1 MMKHNRLAV
10 AIAAAL
16 ASVAPLQGAGA
27 QEAAATAAAQTGAST
42 ASQAELEE
50 VVVTGL
56 RASLE
61 SAMDTKR
68 EAIGV
73 VDAISAEDIGKFPD
87 TNLAESLQRVTG
99 ISIDRRNGEGALV
112 TARGFGAQYNMV
124 TLNGRTMPAADA
136 FAGGNS
142 GDGGV
147 GGGSRAFNFANL
159 ASESISGIE
168 VYKTGKADIATG
180 GIGASVNIKT
190 ARPFDND
197 EPIVNVG
204 LKAVNDTTNR
214 TGDDI
219 TPEVSGIFSYVD
231 DDKTWGVGL
240 SASYQK
246 RDSGSSSS
254 TVNDWN
260 IRTWNPGNQTT
271 QFASGATIKNAPA
284 VGSLYA
290 IPNDIR
296 YHFSDRERERTNAQL
311 TVQFAPTDTLTL
323 TADYTYAELDLVEDR
338 GDQTLWMNANRYN
351 YVEFDT
357 GRSVATPLVLQE
369 DEGTSKDFG
378 FEQQHR
384 EQNNELNSIGFNAE
398 WAVSDSFT
406 VGFDVHDSKAES
418 LPNDPAT
425 GGGGET
431 AFSFAARVPSTCTP
445 AGSNNCTNRFVQTF
459 YFNDGLPLATRQLF
473 ADPSTAAP
481 TPPAGQL
488 ITGGD
493 PNFAF
498 RPSDLGSQYLRVNY
512 QEQVTDITQARLD
525 GKFEFSDDKRIHF
538 GIETRAMESRQRAS
552 GAQMTLGDWG
562 VARPGELPP
571 ELLQPFSLVGQFED
585 FGTGGVPRSG
595 WKGNANALAQW
606 AVSNPLYGVWRDASQ
621 TNRTLS
627 YNPAFGDDHTIEED
641 INAAFVQYGMSFDL
655 ASRPSNLLVG
665 VRYEQTDVE
674 AVSNQLVPRGLIW
687 QDNNDF
693 SPWQGLSLTSLKDE
707 TDYDHVLPNL
717 DFDIEIV
724 DNLKARASYS
734 KTIARA
740 QYNQLRAA
748 VNVGGSQGSTGN
760 GFRPTAN
767 ASNTSLEPLESDNI
781 DLSLEYYFGDA
792 SYVSAGFFHKKVKNF
807 IGQEVTTQG
816 LFGITDQTSGPR
828 AQTAL
833 TELRNRGFG
842 TDDTN
847 LFVMMAM
854 MENTGT
860 FVDANNVSW
869 TGGAANF
876 NGTEAQHLA
885 FATQYDLFPTAA
897 DPEYLF
903 NVTRPVNNKD
913 AKIHGWELGAQHF
926 FGETGF
932 GVQANY
938 TIVEGDV
945 SFNDAGDPNVNQFAL
960 LGLSDSANL
969 ILMYENFGFS
979 VRLAYNWRDEFLQN
993 TNRGNSRSPEY
1004 VEEYDQIDL
1013 SVGYDVNENLSLSLE
1028 GINLT
1033 EEDVRWHGRSVN
1045 QPWYVEDQGARYALG
1060 ARYKF

>member
-16 ASVAPLQGAGA
+16 ASVAPFHGASA
-27 QEAAATAAAQTGAST
+27 QEAAATAAAAQSSSST
-42 ASQAELEE
+42 AAQGELEE
-50 VVVTGL
+50 VVVTGM

-147 GGGSRAFNFANL
+147 AGQSRAFNFANL
-159 ASESISGIE
+159 ASESISAIE

-180 GIGASVNIKT
+180 GIGATLNVKT

-204 LKAVNDTTNR
+204 IKALNDTTNR

-260 IRTWNPGNQTT
+260 VRTWNPGNQTT
-271 QFASGATIKNAPA
+271 QFAPNATIINAPA

-311 TVQFAPTDTLTL
+311 TVQFAPTDTITL
-323 TADYTYAELDLVEDR
+323 TADYTYAELDLTEDR
-338 GDQTLWMNANRYN
+338 GDQTLWMNANRYSL
-351 YVEFDT
+351 VVFDA
-357 GRSVATPLVLQE
+357 GHSVATPMVLSE

-384 EQNNELNSIGFNAE
+384 EQKNELNSVGFNAT
-398 WAVSDSFT
+398 WQATDNFSL
-406 VGFDVHDSKAES
+406 GFDFHDSKAES
-418 LPNDPAT
+418 LPDDPVT
-425 GGGGET
+425 GGGET
-431 AFSFAARVPSTCTP
+431 LFSFAARVPSTCAAAPNETL
-445 AGSNNCTNRFVQTF
+445 CTNRFQQTF
-459 YFNDGLPLATRQLF
+459 FFNNGLPLATRTLY
-473 ADPSTAAP
+473 ADPTTGIPGS
-481 TPPAGQL
+481 
-488 ITGGD
+488 GGD

-498 RPSDLGSQYLRVNY
+498 RQSDLGSQYLRINY
-512 QEQVTDITQARLD
+512 QEQTSDIQQARID
-525 GKFEFSDDKRIHF
+525 GTLKFDDDNKRIQF

-552 GAQMTLGDWG
+552 NAQMTLGDWG
-562 VARPGELPP
+562 VASPGELPAN
-571 ELLQPFSLVGQFED
+571 LLQPFSLVGQFED
-585 FGTGGVPRSG
+585 FNTSGVPRSG

-606 AVSNPLYGVWRDASQ
+606 AVQNYGVWRDATQ
-621 TNRTLS
+621 TNGTLM
-627 YNPAFGDDHTIEED
+627 YNPAFDQDHTIEED
-641 INAAFVQYGMSFDL
+641 TQAVYVQYGMHFDL
-655 ASRPSNLLVG
+655 GSRASNFLVG

-674 AVSNQLVPRGLIW
+674 AVSNQLIPRGLIW

-693 SPWQGLSLTSLKDE
+693 SEWQGVVMGRLQQE
-707 TDYDHVLPNL
+707 NDYDHVLPNL
-717 DFDIEIV
+717 DFDIEIF

-748 VNVGGSQGSTGN
+748 IDVGGSQGSTGN
-760 GFRPTAN
+760 GFDPTAT
-767 ASNTSLEPLESDNI
+767 ASNTQLEPLESDNI

-792 SYVSAGFFHKKVKNF
+792 SYVSAGFFHKKVENF
-807 IGQEVTTQG
+807 IGQQVTSES

-828 AQTAL
+828 AQAAL
-833 TELRNRGFG
+833 AELRARNAS

-854 MENTGT
+854 MEHPET
-860 FVDANNVSW
+860 FVDSKGVSW
-869 TGGAANF
+869 TGGASNF
-876 NGTEAQHLA
+876 TGSEAQHLA
-885 FATQYDLFPTAA
+885 FATKYDLFPTSA
-897 DPEYLF
+897 DPGYMF
-903 NVTRPVNNKD
+903 NVTRPVNNKA
-913 AKIHGWELGAQHF
+913 AKIHGWELGGQHF
-926 FGETGF
+926 FGQTGF

-938 TIVEGDV
+938 TIVKGDV
-945 SFNDAGDPNVNQFAL
+945 SFNDAGDPDINQFAL

-969 ILMYENFGFS
+969 VLMYENFGFS

-993 TNRGNSRSPEY
+993 TNRGNFRNPEY

-1033 EEDVRWHGRSVN
+1033 EEDVRWHGRSEN
-1045 QPWYVEDQGARYALG
+1045 QPWYVEDQGARYAFG

>member
-16 ASVAPLQGAGA
+16 ASVAPFKGAGA
-27 QEAAATAAAQTGAST
+27 QEAAAAAAQASAST
-42 ASQAELEE
+42 AAQGDLEE
-50 VVVTGL
+50 VVVTGI
-56 RASLE
+56 RASLQ

-147 GGGSRAFNFANL
+147 AGQSRAFNFANL
-159 ASESISGIE
+159 ASESIKAIE

-180 GIGASVNIKT
+180 GIGATLNVKT
-190 ARPFDND
+190 ARPFDSN
-197 EPIVNVG
+197 EPVINVG
-204 LKAVNDTTNR
+204 IKALNDTTNR

-231 DDKTWGVGL
+231 DNKTWGVGL

-271 QFASGATIKNAPA
+271 QFAPNATVINAPA

-311 TVQFAPTDTLTL
+311 TVQFAPIDTLTL
-323 TADYTYAELDLVEDR
+323 TADYTYAEQDLMEDR
-338 GDQTLWMNANRYN
+338 GDQTLWMNANRYSLA
-351 YVEFDT
+351 VFDA
-357 GRSVATPLVLQE
+357 GHSVATPMVLAE
-369 DEGTSKDFG
+369 DEGTAKDFG

-384 EQNNELNSIGFNAE
+384 EQKNELKSLGFNAE
-398 WAVSDSFT
+398 WQATDRLSF
-406 VGFDVHDSKAES
+406 GFDVHDSKAES
-418 LPNDPAT
+418 LPDDPVT
-425 GGGGET
+425 GGGET
-431 AFSFAARVPSTCTP
+431 AFSFAARVPSTCAAAP
-445 AGSNNCTNRFVQTF
+445 NDNLCTNRMLQTF
-459 YFNDGLPLATRQLF
+459 YFNGGLPLATRTIF
-473 ADPSTAAP
+473 TAP
-481 TPPAGQL
+481 TTGIPAGGV
-488 ITGGD
+488 GGD

-498 RPSDLGSQYLRVNY
+498 RPSDLGSQYLRINY
-512 QEQVTDITQARLD
+512 QEQTSNITQARLD
-525 GKFEFSDDKRIHF
+525 GTFKFDEDKRIQF
-538 GIETRAMESRQRAS
+538 GIETRAMDSHQRAS
-552 GAQMTLGDWG
+552 NAQMTLGDWG
-562 VARPGELPP
+562 VARPGEMPP
-571 ELLQPFSLVGQFED
+571 ELLQPFSLVGQFSD
-585 FGTGGVPRSG
+585 FNTNGVPRSG
-595 WKGNANALAQW
+595 WKGNANALARW
-606 AVSNPLYGVWRDASQ
+606 AVQRYGVWRDASQ
-621 TNRTLS
+621 ANGTLT
-627 YNPAFGDDHTIEED
+627 YNPAFDQDHKIEED
-641 INAAFVQYGMSFDL
+641 TQAAYVQYGMHFDL
-655 ASRPSNLLVG
+655 ADRPSNLLVG

-674 AVSNQLVPRGLIW
+674 AVSNQLIPRGLIW

-693 SPWQGLSLTSLKDE
+693 SSWQGLTLTSLKNKA
-707 TDYDHVLPNL
+707 DYDHVLPNL
-717 DFDIEIV
+717 DFDIEIFH
-724 DNLKARASYS
+724 NLKARASYS

-740 QYNQLRAA
+740 QYDQLRAA
-748 VNVGGSQGSTGN
+748 VNIGGSQGSTGN
-760 GFRPTAN
+760 GFHPTAT
-767 ASNTSLEPLESDNI
+767 ASNTALEPLESDNI
-781 DLSLEYYFGDA
+781 DLSLEYYFGEA
-792 SYVSAGFFHKKVKNF
+792 SYVSAGFFHKDVKNF
-807 IGQEVTTQG
+807 IGQEVTAQS

-828 AQTAL
+828 AQAAL
-833 TELRNRGFG
+833 TELRNRGYG

-854 MENTGT
+854 MENPGS
-860 FVDANNVSW
+860 FVDANGTTW

-876 NGTEAQHLA
+876 TGSEAQHLA
-885 FATQYDLFPTAA
+885 FATKYDIYPNAT
-897 DPEYLF
+897 DPGYMF

-913 AKIHGWELGAQHF
+913 AKIHGWELGGQHF
-926 FGETGF
+926 FGQTGF
-932 GVQANY
+932 GIQANY
-938 TIVEGDV
+938 TIVRGDV
-945 SFNDAGDPNVNQFAL
+945 SFNNAGDPNINQFAL

-993 TNRGNSRSPEY
+993 TNRGNFRNPEY
-1004 VEEYDQIDL
+1004 VEAYDQIDL
-1013 SVGYDVNENLSLSLE
+1013 SVGYDVNEHLSLSLE

-1033 EEDVRWHGRSVN
+1033 EEDVRWHGRSEN
-1045 QPWYVEDQGARYALG
+1045 QPWYVEDQGARYAFG
-1060 ARYKF
+1060 ARYRF

>member
-16 ASVAPLQGAGA
+16 ASVAPFKGAGA
-27 QEAAATAAAQTGAST
+27 QETAVAAQASAST
-42 ASQAELEE
+42 TQGELEE
-50 VVVTGL
+50 VVVTGM

-61 SAMDTKR
+61 SAMDVKR
-68 EAIGV
+68 DAIGV

-136 FAGGNS
+136 YAGGNS

-147 GGGSRAFNFANL
+147 AGQTRAFNFANL

-180 GIGASVNIKT
+180 GIGATVNIKT

-197 EPIVNVG
+197 EPVVNVG

-214 TGDDI
+214 TGDDF

-260 IRTWNPGNQTT
+260 VRTWNPGNQTT
-271 QFASGATIKNAPA
+271 QFADNPTIINAPA

-338 GDQTLWMNANRYN
+338 GDQTLWMNANRYR
-351 YVEFDT
+351 YIEFDT

-369 DEGTSKDFG
+369 DQGTSKDFG

-384 EQNNELNSIGFNAE
+384 EQTNELNSIGFNAE
-398 WAVSDSFT
+398 WAVSDNFT
-406 VGFDVHDSKAES
+406 LGFDIHDSKAES
-418 LPNDPAT
+418 LPSDGVT
-425 GGGGET
+425 GGGET
-431 AFSFAARVPSTCTP
+431 LFSFAARVPSTCVP
-445 AGSNNCTNRFVQTF
+445 AGSNNCTNRFLQTF
-459 YFNDGLPLATRQLF
+459 YFNDGLPLAQRTLF
-473 ADPSTAAP
+473 AEPTLTAP
-481 TPPAGQL
+481 TS
-488 ITGGD
+488 GGD

-498 RPSDLGSQYLRVNY
+498 QPQHLGSQYLRVNY
-512 QEQVTDITQARLD
+512 QEQVTDITQARL
-525 GKFEFSDDKRIHF
+525 GGTLKFSDDKRVQF
-538 GIETRAMESRQRAS
+538 GVETRVMESRQRAS

-585 FGTGGVPRSG
+585 FGTAGVPRSG
-595 WKGNANALAQW
+595 WKGNANALARW
-606 AVSNPLYGVWRDASQ
+606 AVSNPQYGVWRDASQ
-621 TNRTLS
+621 TNGTLS
-627 YNPAFGDDHTIEED
+627 YNPAFDQDHTVEED
-641 INAAFVQYGMSFDL
+641 TVGAYVQYAMSFEL
-655 ASRPSNLLVG
+655 GSMPSNLLVG

-674 AVSNQLVPRGLIW
+674 AVSNQLIPRGLIW

-693 SPWQGLSLTSLKDE
+693 SEWQGLTMSSLKE
-707 TDYDHVLPNL
+707 ESDYDHVLPNL
-717 DFDIEIV
+717 DFDIELM

-748 VNVGGSQGSTGN
+748 VDVGGSQGSTGN

-767 ASNTSLEPLESDNI
+767 ASNTGLDPLESDNI

-828 AQTAL
+828 AQQAIAELTA
-833 TELRNRGFG
+833 RGFT

-854 MENTGT
+854 MENPGT

-885 FATQYDLFPTAA
+885 FATRYDLFPTAA

-913 AKIHGWELGAQHF
+913 AKIHGWEIGGQHF

-938 TIVEGDV
+938 TIVKGDV
-945 SFNDAGDPNVNQFAL
+945 SFNDAGDPNINQFAL

-969 ILMYENFGFS
+969 IVMYENFGFS

-993 TNRGNSRSPEY
+993 TNRGNFRNPEY
-1004 VEEYDQIDL
+1004 VEEYYQVDL

-1060 ARYKF
+1060 ARYRF

>member
-16 ASVAPLQGAGA
+16 ASVAPFHGVGA
-27 QEAAATAAAQTGAST
+27 QETAAAAQSSAST
-42 ASQAELEE
+42 AQGAELEE
-50 VVVTGL
+50 VVVTGM

-61 SAMDTKR
+61 SAMDVKR
-68 EAIGV
+68 DAIGV

-87 TNLAESLQRVTG
+87 TNLAESLQRITG

-136 FAGGNS
+136 FGGGNS

-147 GGGSRAFNFANL
+147 AGQSRAFNFANL
-159 ASESISGIE
+159 SSESISAIE

-180 GIGASVNIKT
+180 GIGATLNVKT

-197 EPIVNVG
+197 EPVVNVG

-214 TGDDI
+214 TGDDF

-254 TVNDWN
+254 TINDWN
-260 IRTWNPGNQTT
+260 IRTWNPGAQTT
-271 QFASGATIKNAPA
+271 QFAPGATVVNAPA

-338 GDQTLWMNANRYN
+338 GDQTLWMNANRFRYI
-351 YVEFDT
+351 EFDT
-357 GRSVATPLVLQE
+357 NRSVATPLVLQE
-369 DEGTSKDFG
+369 DQGTSKDFG

-384 EQNNELNSIGFNAE
+384 EQQNELNSIGFNAQ
-398 WAVSDSFT
+398 WAVSDNFT
-406 VGFDVHDSKAES
+406 VGFDVHDSEAES
-418 LPNDPAT
+418 LPNDGT
-425 GGGGET
+425 TGGGET
-431 AFSFAARVPSTCTP
+431 LFSFAARVPSTCVP
-445 AGSNNCTNRFVQTF
+445 AGGNNCTNRFLQTF
-459 YFNDGLPLATRQLF
+459 YFNNGLPLATRTLF
-473 ADPSTAAP
+473 ADPTLTA
-481 TPPAGQL
+481 PAS
-488 ITGGD
+488 GGD

-498 RPSDLGSQYLRVNY
+498 QPQHLGSQYLRVNY
-512 QEQVTDITQARLD
+512 QEQTSDITQARLD
-525 GKFEFSDDKRIHF
+525 GTLKFDDDKRIQF

-552 GAQMTLGDWG
+552 NAQMTLGDWG
-562 VARPGELPP
+562 VARPGELPSD
-571 ELLQPFSLVGQFED
+571 LLQPFSLIGQFED

-606 AVSNPLYGVWRDASQ
+606 AVQTYGVWRDATQ
-621 TNRTLS
+621 TNGTLS
-627 YNPAFGDDHTIEED
+627 YNPAFDQDHNVEED
-641 INAAFVQYGMSFDL
+641 TNAAFVQYGMSFDL
-655 ASRPSNLLVG
+655 GTMRSNLLVG

-674 AVSNQLVPRGLIW
+674 AVSNQLIPRGLIW

-693 SPWQGLSLTSLKDE
+693 SEWQGLTLSQLKE
-707 TDYDHVLPNL
+707 EADYDHVLPNL
-717 DFDIEIV
+717 DFDIQLL

-734 KTIARA
+734 TTIARA

-748 VNVGGSQGSTGN
+748 VDVGGSQGSTGN

-807 IGQEVTTQG
+807 IGQEVTTQS
-816 LFGITDQTSGPR
+816 LFGITDQTSGQR
-828 AQTAL
+828 AQAAL
-833 TELRNRGFG
+833 TELRNRNFA

-854 MENTGT
+854 MENPGT
-860 FVDANNVSW
+860 FVDANNVTW
-869 TGGAANF
+869 TGGAAQF

-885 FATQYDLFPTAA
+885 FATRYDLFPNAT
-897 DPEYLF
+897 DPAYLF

-913 AKIHGWELGAQHF
+913 AKIHGWELGGQHF
-926 FGETGF
+926 FGDTGF

-938 TIVEGDV
+938 TIVKGDV

-969 ILMYENFGFS
+969 VLMYEDFGFS

-993 TNRGNSRSPEY
+993 TNRGNFRNPEY

-1013 SVGYDVNENLSLSLE
+1013 SIGYDVNENLSLSLE

-1033 EEDVRWHGRSVN
+1033 EEDVRWHGRSEL
-1045 QPWYVEDQGARYALG
+1045 QPWYIEDQGARYALG
-1060 ARYKF
+1060 ARYRF

>member
-1 MMKHNRLAV
+1 MMKHNRLAA

-16 ASVAPLQGAGA
+16 ASVAPFQGVGA
-27 QEAAATAAAQTGAST
+27 QETAVAAQSSSSTAAQGD
-42 ASQAELEE
+42 LEE

-61 SAMDTKR
+61 SAMDVKR
-68 EAIGV
+68 DAIGV

-112 TARGFGAQYNMV
+112 TARGFGAQFNMV

-147 GGGSRAFNFANL
+147 AGQSRAFNFANL
-159 ASESISGIE
+159 SSESISAIE

-180 GIGASVNIKT
+180 GIGATLNVKT

-197 EPIVNVG
+197 EPVVNVG

-214 TGDDI
+214 TGDDF

-254 TVNDWN
+254 TINDWN
-260 IRTWNPGNQTT
+260 VRTWNPGAQTT
-271 QFASGATIKNAPA
+271 QFAPGATVVNAPA

-323 TADYTYAELDLVEDR
+323 TADYTYAELDLTEDR
-338 GDQTLWMNANRYN
+338 GDQTLWMNANRFRYI
-351 YVEFDT
+351 EFDS

-398 WAVSDSFT
+398 WAVSDNFT
-406 VGFDVHDSKAES
+406 LGLDVHDSKAES
-418 LPNDPAT
+418 LPDDPLT
-425 GGGGET
+425 GGGET
-431 AFSFAARVPSTCTP
+431 LFSFAARVPSTCVP
-445 AGSNNCTNRFVQTF
+445 AGSDNCSNRFLQTL
-459 YFNDGLPLATRQLF
+459 YFNDGLPLATRTLF
-473 ADPSTAAP
+473 ADPTLTA
-481 TPPAGQL
+481 PAS
-488 ITGGD
+488 GGD

-498 RPSDLGSQYLRVNY
+498 QPQHLGSQYLRINY
-512 QEQVTDITQARLD
+512 QEQTSDITQARLD
-525 GKFEFSDDKRIHF
+525 GTLKFDDDRRVQF
-538 GIETRAMESRQRAS
+538 GVETRAMESRQRAS
-552 GAQMTLGDWG
+552 NAQMTLGDWG

-571 ELLQPFSLVGQFED
+571 ELLQPFSLIGQFED
-585 FGTGGVPRSG
+585 FGTAGVPRSG
-595 WKGNANALAQW
+595 WKGNANSLARW
-606 AVSNPLYGVWRDASQ
+606 AVQRYGVWRDASQ
-621 TNRTLS
+621 ANGTLT
-627 YNPAFGDDHTIEED
+627 YNPAFDQDHTVEED
-641 INAAFVQYGMSFDL
+641 TVGAYVQYGMSFDVG
-655 ASRPSNLLVG
+655 SMPSNLLVG

-674 AVSNQLVPRGLIW
+674 AVSNQLIPRGLIW

-693 SPWQGLSLTSLKDE
+693 SEWQGLSLSAVKNE
-707 TDYDHVLPNL
+707 ADYDHVLPNI
-717 DFDIEIV
+717 DFDIELL

-734 KTIARA
+734 TTIARA

-748 VNVGGSQGSTGN
+748 VDVGGSQGSTGN
-760 GFRPTAN
+760 GFAPTAN

-807 IGQEVTTQG
+807 IGQQVTSES

-828 AQTAL
+828 AQAAL
-833 TELRNRGFG
+833 TELTNRRFA

-854 MENTGT
+854 MENPGT

-885 FATQYDLFPTAA
+885 FATRYDLFPTAA
-897 DPEYLF
+897 DPAYLF

-913 AKIHGWELGAQHF
+913 AKIHGWEIGGQHF

-938 TIVEGDV
+938 TIVRGDV
-945 SFNDAGDPNVNQFAL
+945 GFNDAGDPSVNQFAL

-969 ILMYENFGFS
+969 VLMYENFGFS

-993 TNRGNSRSPEY
+993 TNRGNFRNPEY

-1013 SVGYDVNENLSLSLE
+1013 SIGYDVNENLSLSLE

-1033 EEDVRWHGRSVN
+1033 EEDVRWHGRSEL
-1045 QPWYVEDQGARYALG
+1045 QPWYVEDQGARYAFG

>member
-1 MMKHNRLAV
+1 MMRQNRLAV

-16 ASVAPLQGAGA
+16 ASVAPLKGAYA
-27 QEAAATAAAQTGAST
+27 QAAEQTAATTPGQG
-42 ASQAELEE
+42 ELEE

-61 SAMDTKR
+61 TAMDVKR
-68 EAIGV
+68 DAIGV

-87 TNLAESLQRVTG
+87 SNLSESLQRITG

-124 TLNGRTMPAADA
+124 TLNGRTMPSADA
-136 FAGGNS
+136 FAGGNT
-142 GDGGV
+142 GDGGIA
-147 GGGSRAFNFANL
+147 GQSRAFNFANL
-159 ASESISGIE
+159 ASESISAIE
-168 VYKTGKADIATG
+168 VYKTGRANIATG
-180 GIGASVNIKT
+180 GIGAAVNVRT

-197 EPIVNVG
+197 EPVMNVG
-204 LKAVNDTTNR
+204 VKAVNDTTNR
-214 TGDDI
+214 TGDDV
-219 TPEVSGIFSYVD
+219 TPEVSGIFSYAN

-260 IRTWNPGNQTT
+260 VRTWDPGNQTT
-271 QFASGATIKNAPA
+271 SFAPGATIVNAPA

-296 YHFSDRERERTNAQL
+296 YHFSDRERERTNTQL

-323 TADYTYAELDLVEDR
+323 TADYTYAEMELIEDR
-338 GDQTLWMNANRYN
+338 GDQTLWMNANRFN
-351 YVEFDT
+351 RVEFDT
-357 GRSVATPLVLQE
+357 GRSVATPLLLQE

-384 EQNNELNSIGFNAE
+384 EQTNELKSVGFNAE
-398 WAVSDSFT
+398 WQVSDNFSL
-406 VGFDVHDSKAES
+406 GLDVHDSTMES
-418 LPNDPAT
+418 LPSDPVT
-425 GGGGET
+425 GGGET
-431 AFSFAARVPSTCTP
+431 LFSFAARVPSQCDTVNEDLC
-445 AGSNNCTNRFVQTF
+445 SNRFQQTF
-459 YFNDGLPLATRQLF
+459 FFNNGLPLATRTLF
-473 ADPSTAAP
+473 AAPSLGV
-481 TPPAGQL
+481 PAS
-488 ITGGD
+488 GGD

-498 RPSDLGSQYLRVNY
+498 TPDHLGSQYLRINY
-512 QEQVTDITQARLD
+512 QEQVSDITQARID
-525 GKFEFSDDKRIHF
+525 GNLKFDNGNRVQF
-538 GIETRAMESRQRAS
+538 GVETRAMESRQRAS
-552 GAQMTLGDWG
+552 NAQMTLGDWG
-562 VARPGELPP
+562 VARPGELPAN
-571 ELLQPFSLVGQFED
+571 LLQPFSLVGQFND

-606 AVSNPLYGVWRDASQ
+606 AVDQYGTWRDASQ
-621 TNRTLS
+621 TNGVLS
-627 YNPAFGDDHTIEED
+627 FNPAFDQDHTIQED
-641 INAAFVQYGMSFDL
+641 TVGAYVQFGMSRDVF
-655 ASRPSNLLVG
+655 SRPANLLVG

-674 AVSNQLVPRGLIW
+674 AVSNLLVPRGLIW

-693 SPWQGLSLTSLKDE
+693 SEWQGLTMTALRE
-707 TDYDHVLPNL
+707 EADYSHVLPNF
-717 DFDIEIV
+717 DFDIEVV
-724 DNLKARASYS
+724 DNVKARFSYS

-740 QYNQLRAA
+740 QYNQLRSA
-748 VNVGGSQGSTGN
+748 VDVGGSQGTTLN

-767 ASNTSLEPLESDNI
+767 ASNTQLEPLESDNV
-781 DLSLEYYFGDA
+781 DLSVEWYLGDA
-792 SYVSAGFFHKKVKNF
+792 SYISAGFFHKKVANF

-828 AQTAL
+828 AQAARA
-833 TELRNRGFG
+833 ELLARGFG

-854 MENTGT
+854 MENPGT
-860 FVDANNVSW
+860 FTAANGVSW

-876 NGTEAQHLA
+876 TGAEAQHLA

-897 DPEYLF
+897 DPEYQF

-913 AKIHGWELGAQHF
+913 AKIHGWELGGQHF
-926 FGETGF
+926 FGDTGF
-932 GVQANY
+932 GIQANY
-938 TIVEGDV
+938 TIVKGDV
-945 SFNDAGDPNVNQFAL
+945 SFNDGGDPNVNQFAL

-969 ILMYENFGFS
+969 ILMYEDYGFQ

-993 TNRGNSRSPEY
+993 TNRGNFRNPEY
-1004 VEEYDQIDL
+1004 VEEYYQVDL

-1028 GINLT
+1028 GLNLT
-1033 EEDVRWHGRSVN
+1033 EEDVRWHGRSIN
-1045 QPWYVEDQGARYALG
+1045 QPWYVEDQGARYSVG